1 MPEATFASPADAAGM
16 LDASLDHLAAT
27 DWASLGT
34 TAHGEMLTQL
44 QRAQAKLTAV
54 SAAVLAAFTAQGG
67 YEPDGYRSARSWLVN
82 RNGMSKGA
90 AGGAVAWAKRLR
102 RHGKIAAVMAA
113 GDITESWAKDIAGW
127 TDKLPAD
134 KRDEADEILLD
145 GAAQGLSLPDL
156 EILARTIDETWKG
169 QHPDPGDDSTGDTG
183 YEDDGY
189 EDRYLRLGTTLDGV
203 GALNGALTAG
213 CAAAVQA
220 IFDSLGKHLGPDDHR
235 SIEQRQHDAL
245 AEALHRL
252 IKADLLPESAG
263 QATMAQVLI
272 SFADLRSQP
281 GASAA
286 EREWIA
292 SRTGQPGWL
301 TGAAAEA
308 AACDAL
314 IAPLVAGSVDWQAI
328 DSMTEVL
335 LTAHGLDHGR
345 EPCGCTCG
353 RCTCAPHAPQTDE
366 QRAQL
371 RRTLLSLAA
380 DAMSGPDGLA
390 SYLRSRT
397 LGFPYS
403 GKPLP
408 LDVGKVK
415 GIPDHLRRAV
425 ILRDRHCAWPGGCD
439 KPPAGCHVHHVVFR
453 SRGGK
458 TRLKDLV
465 LLCAYHHEV
474 CVHRLGWTLILHP
487 DGTTEARSPDGQ
499 ILRSHGPAHRPSGLI
514 PAGPSACSGTG
525 PDRPAHRP
533 RPGGHRRG
541 FAVAG
546 DELPSHM

>member
-1 MPEATFASPADAAGM
+1 VIQVPGAAFASPADSAAM

-27 DWASLGT
+27 DWASLAT
-34 TAHGEMLTQL
+34 AAHGEMLAQL
-44 QRAQAKLTAV
+44 QRVQAKLTAV
-54 SAAVLAAFTAQGG
+54 NAAVLAAFTAQSG
-67 YEPDGYRSARSWLVN
+67 YEPDGHRSARAWLVN

-90 AGGAVAWAKRLR
+90 ASSAVAWDKRLR
-102 RHGKIAAVMAA
+102 RHGEIAAVMAA
-113 GDITESWAKDIAGW
+113 GNISESWAKDIAGW
-127 TDKLPAD
+127 TDKLPAE

-145 GAAQGLSLPDL
+145 GAAQGLPLVDL
-156 EILARTIDETWKG
+156 AVLARKIDETWKG
-169 QHPDPGDDSTGDTG
+169 QHPDPDDDSPGGGDG
-183 YEDDGY
+183 F

-203 GALNGALTAG
+203 GALNGSLTAG
-213 CAAAVQA
+213 CAAALEA

-272 SFADLRSQP
+272 PFGDLRSQP
-281 GASAA
+281 GASTA

-292 SRTGQPGWL
+292 TRTGQPGWL
-301 TGAAAEA
+301 TGLAAEA

-314 IAPLVAGSVDWQAI
+314 IAPVVAGSVDWQSI
-328 DSMTEVL
+328 DAMTDLWIE
-335 LTAHGLDHGR
+335 ARGLDHGR

-353 RCTCAPHAPQTDE
+353 GCTCTPPAPLTDE
-366 QRAQL
+366 QKAQL
-371 RRTLLSLAA
+371 RHALLSLAA
-380 DAMSGPDGLA
+380 EAMSGPDGLA
-390 SYLRSRT
+390 AYLRTRT
-397 LGFPYS
+397 LGHPYS

-499 ILRSHGPAHRPSGLI
+499 ILRSHGP
-514 PAGPSACSGTG
+514 PSA
-525 PDRPAHRP
+525 R
-533 RPGGHRRG
+533 
-541 FAVAG
+541 AG
-546 DELPSHM
+546 

>member
-1 MPEATFASPADAAGM
+1 MPEALFASPADAAVM

-27 DWASLGT
+27 DWASMGT
-34 TAHGEMLTQL
+34 AAHGEMLAQL
-44 QRAQAKLTAV
+44 QRAQARLTAV
-54 SAAVLAAFTAQGG
+54 SAAVLSAFTVQCG
-67 YEPDGYRSARSWLVN
+67 YETDGHRSARAWLIN
-82 RNGMSKGA
+82 RNAMAKGA
-90 AGGAVAWAKRLR
+90 ASGAVGWEKRLR

-113 GDITESWAKDIAGW
+113 GEITDSWAKDIAGW

-145 GAAQGLSLPDL
+145 AAAQGLSLDDL
-156 EILARTIDETWKG
+156 AVLARKIDETWKG
-169 QHPDPGDDSTGDTG
+169 QHPDPDDDGIGDTG
-183 YEDDGY
+183 DEDGFQ
-189 EDRYLRLGTTLDGV
+189 ERYLRLGTTLDGV
-203 GALNGALTAG
+203 GRLTGDLTAG
-213 CAAAVQA
+213 CAAALQA
-220 IFDSLGKHLGPDDHR
+220 VFDSLGKHLGPDDHR

-245 AEALHRL
+245 TEALHRL

-272 SFADLRSQP
+272 SFADLRTQP

-292 SRTGQPGWL
+292 SQAGQPGWL

-314 IAPLVAGSVDWQAI
+314 IAPVVVGSVDWQAI
-328 DSMTEVL
+328 DAMTEVWL
-335 LTAHGLDHGR
+335 SAHGLDHGR

-353 RCTCAPHAPQTDE
+353 RCACTPPAPPTDE
-366 QRAQL
+366 QKAQL
-371 RRTLLSLAA
+371 RRTLLALAA
-380 DAMSGPDGLA
+380 DAMSGPGGLA
-390 SYLRSRT
+390 GYLRSRT

-408 LDVGKVK
+408 LDMGTVK
-415 GIPDHLRRAV
+415 GIPSHLRRAV

-439 KPPAGCHVHHVVFR
+439 KPPAGCHVHHVVYR

-458 TRLKDLV
+458 TRLSDLV

-474 CVHRLGWTLILHP
+474 CVHRLGWTLNLRP

-499 ILRSHGPAHRPSGLI
+499 ILRSHGPPTTR
-514 PAGPSACSGTG
+514 AG
-525 PDRPAHRP
+525 
-533 RPGGHRRG
+533 
-541 FAVAG
+541 
-546 DELPSHM
+546 